1 MEDPWNIS
9 LEFEAI
15 KLALEGLGAD
25 ELTGQYLSI
34 IETAADVEKI
44 DSASRI
50 SDGGDYTVVLNELN
64 RILRS
69 LKRSRLS
76 ATKLNNK
83 LTALSKSTR
92 VFIQAELSRTQ
103 GNQID
108 LDNSDWSNVKAR
120 TALEVSVGRAREWAR
135 QSSGPNRRE
144 NLEDYCRAVQLVYE
158 QLTHK
163 KPGVGRND
171 FGTYYPSQFE
181 RLFVPSLSLVMPNA
195 TISQAREIF
204 RRANWRR

>member
-9 LEFEAI
+9 LEFGAI
-15 KLALEGLGAD
+15 KLALEGLRAD

-34 IETAADVEKI
+34 IETAADVAKI

-64 RILRS
+64 KILRS

-92 VFIQAELSRTQ
+92 VFIQVELSRTQ

-108 LDNSDWSNVKAR
+108 LDNSDWSSVKA
-120 TALEVSVGRAREWAR
+120 S
-135 QSSGPNRRE
+135 
-144 NLEDYCRAVQLVYE
+144 
-158 QLTHK
+158 
-163 KPGVGRND
+163 RN
-171 FGTYYPSQFE
+171 S
-181 RLFVPSLSLVMPNA
+181 
-195 TISQAREIF
+195 
-204 RRANWRR
+204 

>member
-9 LEFEAI
+9 LEFGAI
-15 KLALEGLGAD
+15 KLALEGLRAD

-34 IETAADVEKI
+34 IETAADVAKI

-92 VFIQAELSRTQ
+92 VFIQVELSRTQ

-144 NLEDYCRAVQLVYE
+144 NLEDFCRAVQLVYE

>member
-9 LEFEAI
+9 LEFGAI
-15 KLALEGLGAD
+15 KLALEGLRAD

-34 IETAADVEKI
+34 IETAADVAKI

-64 RILRS
+64 KILRS

-92 VFIQAELSRTQ
+92 VFIQVELSRTQ

-144 NLEDYCRAVQLVYE
+144 NLEDFCRAVQLVYE

>member
-34 IETAADVEKI
+34 IETAADVAKI

-64 RILRS
+64 KILRS

-92 VFIQAELSRTQ
+92 VFIQVELSRTQ

-144 NLEDYCRAVQLVYE
+144 NLEDFCRAVQLVYE

>member
-92 VFIQAELSRTQ
+92 VFIQVELSRTQ

-144 NLEDYCRAVQLVYE
+144 NLEDFCRAVQLVYE

>member
-76 ATKLNNK
+76 ATKLINK
-83 LTALSKSTR
+83 LTARSKSTR

-144 NLEDYCRAVQLVYE
+144 NLEDFCRAV
-158 QLTHK
+158 
-163 KPGVGRND
+163 
-171 FGTYYPSQFE
+171 
-181 RLFVPSLSLVMPNA
+181 
-195 TISQAREIF
+195 
-204 RRANWRR
+204 

>member
-144 NLEDYCRAVQLVYE
+144 NLEDFCRAVQLVYE